1 MLVVCNGGLLNNNM
15 NFNIEETVQSRFI
28 RFFSNKDNAQ
38 CKQMIDF
45 ELVNLFTSNILE
57 SIIRDVGSK
66 NQILNESNLVIS
78 PIKTEGFEDYM
89 VSHKLDLIA
98 NKLNSLNDLYYLRVL
113 APSVNTDF
121 IKFNRCIKLMI
132 NYLASLP
139 EG

>member
-1 MLVVCNGGLLNNNM
+1 
-15 NFNIEETVQSRFI
+15 
-28 RFFSNKDNAQ
+28 
-38 CKQMIDF
+38 MIDF